1 MVVYLAQGLLVAGVT
16 YMTISVAIR
25 GLWMVKSKRVAV
37 TELDSPEVKAQI
49 GMLEIQR
56 ARQSVSQSL
65 TKLSN

>member
-25 GLWMVKSKRVAV
+25 GLWMVKSKRAVAL

-56 ARQSVSQSL
+56 ARQSVS
-65 TKLSN
+65 NEI